1 MVIIWAV
8 FASIMHITLLCFP
21 FYPEVY
27 LRNNVVCLPLKWLN
41 MCGQK

>member
-21 FYPEVY
+21 
-27 LRNNVVCLPLKWLN
+27 NI
-41 MCGQK
+41 QKCSLYDAVTYES